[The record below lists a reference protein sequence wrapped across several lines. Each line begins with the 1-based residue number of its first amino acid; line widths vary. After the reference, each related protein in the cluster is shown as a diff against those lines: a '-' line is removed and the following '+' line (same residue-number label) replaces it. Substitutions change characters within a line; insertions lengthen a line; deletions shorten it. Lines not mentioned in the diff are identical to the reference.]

1 MILVKRLRIM
11 VVVMK
16 ALYLI
21 LLGVAGSGKI
31 FTVANV
37 IARVN
42 KPTLILAYNKTLA
55 GQLYEELKQILP
67 ENYVCY
73 FIVSM
78 LGSMKSLFS
87 IPFNVV

>member
-1 MILVKRLRIM
+1 MTMILVKRLRIM

-55 GQLYEELKQILP
+55 
-67 ENYVCY
+67 
-73 FIVSM
+73 
-78 LGSMKSLFS
+78 
-87 IPFNVV
+87 